1 MCVLGVG
8 FRTLQVVVWNRTA
21 DKCAAAV
28 AAGATQADSARAA
41 AAASDVTFA
50 MLSDPEA
57 ALAVVQGA
65 DGVAAGL
72 SAGKGYV
79 DVSTVD
85 AATSTQVDPSTQ
97 RAVFFIDRA

>member
-1 MCVLGVG
+1 
-8 FRTLQVVVWNRTA
+8 VVWNRTA

-28 AAGATQADSARAA
+28 AAGALQANSARAA
-41 AAASDVTFA
+41 AAASDITFA

-57 ALAVVQGA
+57 ALAVMQGA
-65 DGVAAGL
+65 EGAAAGL

-85 AATSTQVDPSTQ
+85 AATSKQVDPASPQ
-97 RAVFFIDRA
+97 SAF